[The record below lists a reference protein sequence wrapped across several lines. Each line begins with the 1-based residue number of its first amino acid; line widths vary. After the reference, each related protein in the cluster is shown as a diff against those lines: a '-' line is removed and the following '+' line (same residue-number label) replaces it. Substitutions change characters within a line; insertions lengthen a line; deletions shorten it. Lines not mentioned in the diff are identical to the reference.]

1 LMIEPKYKVGDIVSN
16 PPNVINKSDY
26 IVTQVIY
33 SEAREMYGYTLRELG
48 KLEIFKT
55 DEEL

>member
-1 LMIEPKYKVGDIVSN
+1 MIEPKYKVGDIVSN

>member
-1 LMIEPKYKVGDIVSN
+1 MTEPKYKVGDIISN
-16 PPNVINKSDY
+16 PPNVIKSDY